1 MERARDRSRHVAD
14 RSPAASSSE
23 VKCTERRKP
32 APGPRERHG
41 RPRAG
46 TSPRSVQRRLGGCR
60 HLYCTSSDTGCVQF
74 PSPVLVTGRYRNCT
88 VVPAVSPVTVVFACS
103 VTGAVTQVL
112 PPSVLYSHSYEAR
125 CPADAAM
132 SFAEPVTA
140 AGFAAKT
147 RGERT
152 TVFFTSTPA

>member
-1 MERARDRSRHVAD
+1 MSLVRLSNPGASR
-14 RSPAASSSE
+14 RGRPL
-23 VKCTERRKP
+23 ERRDP
-32 APGPRERHG
+32 APGSRREPRGGAEGRHVRCVRSTQVRG
-41 RPRAG
+41 AVAPR
-46 TSPRSVQRRLGGCR
+46 
-60 HLYCTSSDTGCVQF
+60 HYCTRSDTGCVQF

-88 VVPAVSPVTVVFACS
+88 VVPAVSPVTVVFAWS
-103 VTGAVTQVL
+103 VTGAATQVL